1 MVDTIQHR
9 EKNSQKELSMNF
21 KITRSQF
28 LEGLKTVQGIVP
40 SKGAL
45 QIIQNIL
52 LEAKEKKLYLTT
64 TDIDISIRC
73 VVDCEVENEGST
85 TLPAKLLLNT
95 IAKAPE
101 GMVEVEVDSQD
112 RAVIRA
118 GSSTSKIS
126 GMSVIDYP
134 TLPKDSDSFEYV
146 LPQIT
151 LREMLRKT
159 AYAAS
164 QDDTRKTLKGVL
176 MSFKGG
182 KLTMVATDGR
192 RLALVEHEIEIPVDA
207 EKDVI
212 LPSKVVSELQRS
224 LTNEGDVRVT
234 IEKTQI
240 AFKMGNTKVYSKLL
254 DEVYPNYR
262 QVIPEFCAERINVD
276 RQLLLS
282 ALDRAS
288 VMTMEES
295 NSTRLTFEA
304 NQLIVSSRAAE
315 VGEVRDIVPIK
326 YDGAKIDIVFNP
338 NYVMDPLK
346 AIDEDEITIELND
359 GTKPALI
366 KCSIP
371 FLYVMMPLRIN

>member
-1 MVDTIQHR
+1 
-9 EKNSQKELSMNF
+9 MNF

-28 LEGLKTVQGIVP
+28 LEGLKTVQNIVP

-45 QIIQNIL
+45 QIIQNIM
-52 LEAKEKKLYLTT
+52 LEAKEKSLYLTT
-64 TDIDISIRC
+64 TDLDISIRH
-73 VVDCEVENEGST
+73 VVDCDVVNEGAT

-101 GMVEVEVDSQD
+101 GIVEVEVDAQD
-112 RAVIRA
+112 CAVIKA

-126 GMSVIDYP
+126 GMSVVDYP
-134 TLPKDSDSFEYV
+134 ALPKDSDSFEYV

-176 MSFKGG
+176 ASFKGG

-192 RLALVEHEIEIPVDA
+192 RLALVEHEIELPVEA

-212 LPSKVVSELQRS
+212 LPSKVVNELQRS
-224 LTNEGDVRVT
+224 LTTDGDVRIT

-240 AFKMGNTKVYSKLL
+240 AFKMGQTKVYSKLL

-262 QVIPEFCAERINVD
+262 QVIPDSCVEKISVD

-295 NSTRLTFEA
+295 NSIRLTFDS

-326 YDGAKIDIVFNP
+326 YDGAKIEIVFNP

-346 AIDEDEITIELND
+346 AIDEDEVTMELND
-359 GTKPALI
+359 GSKPALI
-366 KCSIP
+366 KCLVP

>member
-1 MVDTIQHR
+1 
-9 EKNSQKELSMNF
+9 MNF

-28 LEGLKTVQGIVP
+28 LEGLKTVQNIVP

-52 LEAKEKKLYLTT
+52 LEAKEKSLYLTT
-64 TDIDISIRC
+64 TDLDISIRC
-73 VVDCEVENEGST
+73 VVDCEVVNEGAT

-101 GMVEVEVDSQD
+101 GVIEVDVDAQD
-112 RAVIRA
+112 RAVIKA
-118 GSSTSKIS
+118 GSSTSKLS
-126 GMSVIDYP
+126 GMSVVDYP
-134 TLPKDSDSFEYV
+134 ALPHDSDSFEYV

-176 MSFKGG
+176 TSFKGG

-192 RLALVEHEIEIPVDA
+192 RLALVEHEIELPAEA

-212 LPSKVVSELQRS
+212 LPSKVVNELQRS
-224 LTNEGDVRVT
+224 LSTDGDVRIT

-240 AFKMGNTKVYSKLL
+240 AFKMGQTKVYSKLL

-262 QVIPEFCAERINVD
+262 QVIPESCSERISVD

-288 VMTMEES
+288 VMTVEES
-295 NSTRLTFEA
+295 NSIRLTFES

-326 YDGAKIDIVFNP
+326 YDGAKIEIVFNP
-338 NYVMDPLK
+338 SYVMDPLK
-346 AIDEDEITIELND
+346 AIDEDEITMELND

-366 KCSIP
+366 KCSVP

>member
-1 MVDTIQHR
+1 M
-9 EKNSQKELSMNF
+9 KF
-21 KITRSQF
+21 KITRSKF
-28 LEGLKTVQGIVP
+28 LEEIKTVQNIVP

-52 LEAKEKKLYLTT
+52 LEADGGKLYLTT
-64 TDIDISIRC
+64 TDLDISIRS
-73 VVDCEVENEGST
+73 VVDCEVEKEGKT
-85 TLPAKLLLNT
+85 TLPAKLLSNM

-101 GMVEVEVDSQD
+101 GIVEIEVDAQD
-112 RAVIRA
+112 RAVIKA
-118 GSSTSKIS
+118 GSSTSKLT
-126 GMSVIDYP
+126 GMSVEDYP
-134 TLPKDSDSFEYV
+134 TLPTDSDSFEYV

-176 MSFKGG
+176 TSFSGG

-192 RLALVEHEIEIPVDA
+192 RLAMVEHEIELPADA

-212 LPSKVVSELQRS
+212 LPSKVVGELQRS
-224 LTNEGDVRVT
+224 LTSDGDVRIT

-240 AFKMGNTKVYSKLL
+240 AFKMGTTKVYSKLL

-262 QVIPEFCAERINVD
+262 QVIPAECEEHIKVD

-295 NSTRLTFEA
+295 SSTRLTFDS
-304 NQLIVSSRAAE
+304 NQLIVSSSAAE

-326 YDGAKIDIVFNP
+326 YDGKKIDIVFNP
-338 NYVMDPLK
+338 NFVMDPLK
-346 AIDEDEITIELND
+346 AIDEDEITIELNN
-359 GTKPALI
+359 GSSPAMI
-366 KCSIP
+366 KCSVP
-371 FLYVMMPLRIN
+371 FIYVMMPLRIN

>member
-1 MVDTIQHR
+1 M
-9 EKNSQKELSMNF
+9 KF

-28 LEGLKTVQGIVP
+28 LEGLKTVQNVVP

-52 LEAKEKKLYLTT
+52 IEAKEKNLFLTT
-64 TDIDISIRC
+64 TDLDISIRC
-73 VVDCEVENEGST
+73 SVGCEVDHEGST
-85 TLPAKLLLNT
+85 TLPAKLLVNT

-101 GMVEVEVDSQD
+101 GTVEVEVDAED
-112 RAVIRA
+112 RAVIKA
-118 GSSTSKIS
+118 GSSTSKIT
-126 GMSVIDYP
+126 GMSVVDYP
-134 TLPKDSDSFEYV
+134 TLPTDSDSFEYV
-146 LPQIT
+146 LPQVT

-176 MSFKGG
+176 MSFREG
-182 KLTMVATDGR
+182 KLTTVATDGR
-192 RLALVEHEIEIPVDA
+192 RLALVEHEIELPKEA

-212 LPSKVVSELQRS
+212 LPSKVVNELQRS
-224 LTNEGDVRVT
+224 LSTDGDVRIT

-240 AFKMGNTKVYSKLL
+240 AFKMGETKVYSKLL

-262 QVIPEFCAERINVD
+262 QVIPASCAEHITVD

-295 NSTRLTFEA
+295 NSTRLTFDS

-326 YDGAKIDIVFNP
+326 YDGEKIDIVFNP
-338 NYVMDPLK
+338 NFVMDPLK
-346 AIDEDEITIELND
+346 AIDEDEVTIELNN
-359 GTKPALI
+359 GSSPALI
-366 KCSIP
+366 KCSVP

>member
-1 MVDTIQHR
+1 M
-9 EKNSQKELSMNF
+9 KF
-21 KITRSQF
+21 KITRSKF
-28 LEGLKTVQGIVP
+28 LEEIKTVQNIVP

-52 LEAKEKKLYLTT
+52 LEADGGKLYLTT
-64 TDIDISIRC
+64 TDLDISIRS
-73 VVDCEVENEGST
+73 VVDCEVEKEGKT
-85 TLPAKLLLNT
+85 TLPAKLLSNM

-101 GMVEVEVDSQD
+101 GIVEIEVDAQD
-112 RAVIRA
+112 RAVIKA
-118 GSSTSKIS
+118 GSSTSKLT
-126 GMSVIDYP
+126 GMSVEDYP
-134 TLPKDSDSFEYV
+134 TLPTDSDSFEYV

-176 MSFKGG
+176 TSFSGG

-192 RLALVEHEIEIPVDA
+192 RLAMVEHEIELPADA

-212 LPSKVVSELQRS
+212 LPSKVVGELQRS
-224 LTNEGDVRVT
+224 LTSDGDVRIT

-240 AFKMGNTKVYSKLL
+240 AFKMGTTKVYSKLL

-262 QVIPEFCAERINVD
+262 QVIPAECEEHIKVD

-295 NSTRLTFEA
+295 SSTRLTFDS
-304 NQLIVSSRAAE
+304 NQLIVSSSAAE

-326 YDGAKIDIVFNP
+326 YDGKKIDIVFNP
-338 NYVMDPLK
+338 NFVMDPLK
-346 AIDEDEITIELND
+346 AIDEDEITIELNN
-359 GTKPALI
+359 GSSPAMI
-366 KCSIP
+366 KCSVLFI
-371 FLYVMMPLRIN
+371 YVMMPLRIN

>member
-1 MVDTIQHR
+1 M
-9 EKNSQKELSMNF
+9 KF
-21 KITRSQF
+21 KITRSKF
-28 LEGLKTVQGIVP
+28 LEEIKTVQNIVP

-52 LEAKEKKLYLTT
+52 LEADGGKLYLTT
-64 TDIDISIRC
+64 TDLDISIRS
-73 VVDCEVENEGST
+73 VVDCEVEKEGKT
-85 TLPAKLLLNT
+85 TLPAKLLSNM

-101 GMVEVEVDSQD
+101 GIVEIEVDAQD
-112 RAVIRA
+112 RAVIKA
-118 GSSTSKIS
+118 GSSTSKLT
-126 GMSVIDYP
+126 GMSVEDYP
-134 TLPKDSDSFEYV
+134 TLPTDSDSFEYV

-176 MSFKGG
+176 TSFSGG
-182 KLTMVATDGR
+182 NLTMVATDGR
-192 RLALVEHEIEIPVDA
+192 RLAMVEHEIELPADA

-212 LPSKVVSELQRS
+212 LPSKVVGELQRS
-224 LTNEGDVRVT
+224 LTSDGDVRIT

-240 AFKMGNTKVYSKLL
+240 AFKMGTTKVYSKLL

-262 QVIPEFCAERINVD
+262 QVIPAECEEHIKVD

-295 NSTRLTFEA
+295 SSTRLTFDS
-304 NQLIVSSRAAE
+304 NQLIVSSSAAE

-326 YDGAKIDIVFNP
+326 YDGKKIDIVFNP
-338 NYVMDPLK
+338 NFVMDPLK
-346 AIDEDEITIELND
+346 AIDEDEITIELNN
-359 GTKPALI
+359 GSSPAMI
-366 KCSIP
+366 KCSVP
-371 FLYVMMPLRIN
+371 FIYVMMPLRIN

>member
-1 MVDTIQHR
+1 
-9 EKNSQKELSMNF
+9 MNF

-28 LEGLKTVQGIVP
+28 LEGLKTVQNIVP

-45 QIIQNIL
+45 QIIQNIM
-52 LEAKEKKLYLTT
+52 LEAKGGSLYLTT
-64 TDIDISIRC
+64 TDLDISILC
-73 VVDCEVENEGST
+73 AVACDVANEGAT
-85 TLPAKLLLNT
+85 TLPAKLLFNT

-101 GMVEVEVDSQD
+101 GTIEVDVDAQD
-112 RAVIRA
+112 RAVIKA
-118 GSSTSKIS
+118 GSSTSKLS
-126 GMSVIDYP
+126 GMSVADYP
-134 TLPKDSDSFEYV
+134 ALPKDSDSFEYV
-146 LPQIT
+146 LPQVT

-176 MSFKGG
+176 TSFKGG

-192 RLALVEHEIEIPVDA
+192 RLALVEHEIELPAEA

-212 LPSKVVSELQRS
+212 LPSKVVNELQRS
-224 LTNEGDVRVT
+224 LTADGDVRIT

-240 AFKMGNTKVYSKLL
+240 AFKMGQTKVYSKLL

-262 QVIPEFCAERINVD
+262 QVIPESCTERISVD

-288 VMTMEES
+288 VMTVEES
-295 NSTRLTFEA
+295 NSIRLTFDS

-315 VGEVRDIVPIK
+315 IGEVRDIVPIK
-326 YDGAKIDIVFNP
+326 YDGAKIEIVFNP

-346 AIDEDEITIELND
+346 AIDEDEITMELND

-366 KCSIP
+366 KCSVP

>member
-1 MVDTIQHR
+1 M
-9 EKNSQKELSMNF
+9 KF
-21 KITRSQF
+21 KITRSKF
-28 LEGLKTVQGIVP
+28 LEEIKTVQNIVP

-52 LEAKEKKLYLTT
+52 VEADGGKLYLTT
-64 TDIDISIRC
+64 TDLDISIRS
-73 VVDCEVENEGST
+73 VVDCEVEKEGKT
-85 TLPAKLLLNT
+85 TLPAKLLSNM

-101 GMVEVEVDSQD
+101 GIVEVEVDAQD
-112 RAVIRA
+112 RAVIKA
-118 GSSTSKIS
+118 GSSTSKLT
-126 GMSVIDYP
+126 GMSVEDYP
-134 TLPKDSDSFEYV
+134 TLPTDSESFEYV

-176 MSFKGG
+176 TSFSNG

-192 RLALVEHEIEIPVDA
+192 RLAMVEHEIELPADA

-212 LPSKVVSELQRS
+212 LPSKVVGELQRS
-224 LTNEGDVRVT
+224 LTSDGDVRIT

-240 AFKMGNTKVYSKLL
+240 AFKIGTTKVYSKLL

-262 QVIPEFCAERINVD
+262 QVIPSECEEHITVD

-295 NSTRLTFEA
+295 SSTRLTFDS
-304 NQLIVSSRAAE
+304 NQLIVSSSAAE

-326 YDGAKIDIVFNP
+326 YDGKKIDIVFNP
-338 NYVMDPLK
+338 NFVMDPLK
-346 AIDEDEITIELND
+346 AIDEDEITIELNN
-359 GTKPALI
+359 GNSPAMI
-366 KCSIP
+366 KCSVP
-371 FLYVMMPLRIN
+371 FIYVMMPLRIN